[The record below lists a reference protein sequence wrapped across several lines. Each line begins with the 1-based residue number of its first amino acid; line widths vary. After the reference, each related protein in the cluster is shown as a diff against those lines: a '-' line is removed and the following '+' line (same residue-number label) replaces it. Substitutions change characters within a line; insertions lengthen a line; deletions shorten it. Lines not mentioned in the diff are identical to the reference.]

1 MEKTKS
7 KGFTAKDEFNASSA
21 TPIKEAKGETLNV
34 KDVMVTEKF
43 DDKENK
49 NVLVGYIKTDDEQ
62 IYATISGTII
72 NQLLALVEMV
82 EDGTQTVLVQ
92 SNQSNSGREY
102 FMLKLV

>member
-21 TPIKEAKGETLNV
+21 IPIKEVKGETLNV

-43 DDKENK
+43 DEKENK
-49 NVLVGYIKTDDEQ
+49 NVIVGYIKTDDEQ
-62 IYATISGTII
+62 IYATISVTII

-82 EDGTQTVLVQ
+82 EDGIQTVSVH

-102 FMLKLV
+102 FMLKLI